1 MMKDHDAFERSLKEA
16 MAHYE
21 VPYNSA
27 DWAKL
32 EQRLDST
39 RSNAW
44 QASAGLYV
52 LLFAGSL
59 AVATTLYQLFQVE
72 PMVDGSGQGYGLT
85 MVESPEMDSGAA
97 PAALVLEQEST
108 TVKTETPSGA
118 STDHHERQANRTRH
132 SSTEPAS
139 PLTMLPSEP
148 GPGARSASASTASVV
163 KPSITE
169 GCPGTTVNF
178 HLENIPEDGIHLWNF
193 GDGSFSNKA
202 KPTHTYSKAGTYEVT
217 LSYSSLGGGNFAN
230 KPASDRIVIH
240 EAPEAAFQ
248 FHRREFP
255 NTVPS
260 VHFENHSL
268 HGKKFHWDFGDGQS
282 STTAHPDHV
291 YKKKGDHV
299 VTLTV
304 TNDKGCVDR
313 VERVV
318 RIESDYDLLAPK
330 AFSPNDDGVNDQFM
344 PEALRTLGAK
354 FHMSIFDGATGQL
367 LYETND
373 PGRPWNG
380 RISNRGDK
388 CAPGEY
394 VWVVEMKDGEKLGGT
409 YNGKVSLVR

>member
-1 MMKDHDAFERSLKEA
+1 MMKDHDAFERSLKDA
-16 MAHYE
+16 LAHYE

-32 EQRLDST
+32 EQRLGAP
-39 RSNAW
+39 RGKAW
-44 QASAGLYV
+44 QTSAGLYV

-59 AVATTLYQLFQVE
+59 AVATTLHQLFQEVN
-72 PMVDGSGQGYGLT
+72 MVDGTGQGSGSILAET
-85 MVESPEMDSGAA
+85 PETDSATA
-97 PAALVLEQEST
+97 PSGLVLEQESVS
-108 TVKTETPSGA
+108 VKAGTPSEA
-118 STDHHERQANRTRH
+118 SDDEHDRRSNRPRQP
-132 SSTEPAS
+132 STTPAS
-139 PLTMLPSEP
+139 PVAMPPSES
-148 GPGARSASASTASVV
+148 GAGARPAVTSTASVV

-178 HLENIPEDGIHLWNF
+178 HLENIPDDGIHLWNF

-202 KPTHTYSKAGTYEVT
+202 KPTHTYAKAGTYEVT

-260 VHFENHSL
+260 VHFENHSV
-268 HGKKFHWDFGDGQS
+268 HGKKFHWDFGDGHT
-282 STTAHPDHV
+282 STIAHPDHV

-318 RIESDYDLLAPK
+318 RIESDYELLAPK
-330 AFSPNDDGVNDQFM
+330 AFSPNDDGVNNQFM

-354 FHMSIFDGATGQL
+354 FHMSIFDGSTGQL